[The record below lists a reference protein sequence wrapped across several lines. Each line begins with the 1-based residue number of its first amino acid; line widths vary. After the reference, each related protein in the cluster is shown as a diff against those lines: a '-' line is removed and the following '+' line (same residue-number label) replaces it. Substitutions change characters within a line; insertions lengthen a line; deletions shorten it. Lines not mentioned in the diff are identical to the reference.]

1 MKKTLLRGLFNVL
14 PLVLSIWLFWS
25 LFESLDEVG
34 NFLFGLVHITELFKG
49 AGFLL
54 ILILLFVAGLLFS
67 VSPIAWLY
75 DFVIRQLMR
84 FPFFK
89 TVYSSIND
97 IASLMSSDNKNKS
110 QQTVLV
116 HQANNTYVVG
126 FIMSNDTPEPLTNAL
141 PDGNW
146 VPVLFPLSYQIAG
159 ITTLVKREDLTLV
172 DWSFEDAMRYNLT
185 AGISISAKDKEEKEK
200 EKTTTDATTTK
211 APL

>member
-1 MKKTLLRGLFNVL
+1 MKKTLLRGLLNVL

-25 LFESLDEVG
+25 LFESLDKVG
-34 NFLFGLVHITELFKG
+34 NFLFGLFHITELFKG

-54 ILILLFVAGLLFS
+54 ILTLLFIAGLLFS

-75 DFVIRQLMR
+75 DFIIRQLMR

-97 IASLMSSDNKNKS
+97 IASLMSSDNKNKG

-116 HQANNTYVVG
+116 HQANDSYVIG
-126 FIMSNDTPEPLTNAL
+126 FIMSDDMPEPLANAL
-141 PDGNW
+141 PEGDW

-159 ITTLVKREDLTLV
+159 VTTLVKREDLTLV
-172 DWSFEDAMRYNLT
+172 DWSFEEAMRYNLT
-185 AGISISAKDKEEKEK
+185 AGISTPKGKSDKKTKEE
-200 EKTTTDATTTK
+200 TDT
-211 APL
+211 LSDS

>member
-1 MKKTLLRGLFNVL
+1 MKKTLLRGLLNVL

-25 LFESLDEVG
+25 LFESLDKVG
-34 NFLFGLVHITELFKG
+34 NFLFGLFHITELFKG

-54 ILILLFVAGLLFS
+54 ILTLLFIAGLLFS

-75 DFVIRQLMR
+75 DFIIRQLMR

-97 IASLMSSDNKNKS
+97 IASLMSSDNKNKG

-116 HQANNTYVVG
+116 HQANDSYVIG
-126 FIMSNDTPEPLTNAL
+126 FIMSDDMPEPLANAL
-141 PDGNW
+141 PEGDW

-159 ITTLVKREDLTLV
+159 VTTLVKREDLTLV
-172 DWSFEDAMRYNLT
+172 DWSFEEAMRYNLT
-185 AGISISAKDKEEKEK
+185 AGISTPKGKSDKNTKEE
-200 EKTTTDATTTK
+200 TDT
-211 APL
+211 LSDS

>member
-1 MKKTLLRGLFNVL
+1 MKKTLLRGLLNVL

-25 LFESLDEVG
+25 LFESLDKVG
-34 NFLFGLVHITELFKG
+34 NFLFGLFHITELFKG

-54 ILILLFVAGLLFS
+54 ILTLLFIAGLLFS

-75 DFVIRQLMR
+75 DFIIRQLMR

-97 IASLMSSDNKNKS
+97 IASLMSSDNKNKG

-116 HQANNTYVVG
+116 HQANDSYVIG
-126 FIMSNDTPEPLTNAL
+126 FIMSDDMPEPLASAL
-141 PDGNW
+141 PEGDW

-159 ITTLVKREDLTLV
+159 VTTLVKREDLTLV
-172 DWSFEDAMRYNLT
+172 DWSFEEAMRYNLT
-185 AGISISAKDKEEKEK
+185 AGISTPKGKSDKNTKEE
-200 EKTTTDATTTK
+200 TDV
-211 APL
+211 LSDS

>member
-1 MKKTLLRGLFNVL
+1 MKKTLLRGLLNVL

-25 LFESLDEVG
+25 LFESLDKVG
-34 NFLFGLVHITELFKG
+34 NFLFGLFHLTELFKG

-54 ILILLFVAGLLFS
+54 ILTLLFIAGLLFS

-75 DFVIRQLMR
+75 DFIIRQLMR

-97 IASLMSSDNKNKS
+97 IASLMSSDNKNKG

-116 HQANNTYVVG
+116 HQANDSYVIG
-126 FIMSNDTPEPLTNAL
+126 FIMSDDMPEPLANAL
-141 PDGNW
+141 PEGDW

-159 ITTLVKREDLTLV
+159 VTTLVKREDLTLV
-172 DWSFEDAMRYNLT
+172 DWSFEEAMRYNLT
-185 AGISISAKDKEEKEK
+185 AGISTPKGNNDKDTKEEID
-200 EKTTTDATTTK
+200 TLSDS
-211 APL
+211 

>member
-1 MKKTLLRGLFNVL
+1 MKKTLLRGLLNVL

-25 LFESLDEVG
+25 LFESLDKVG
-34 NFLFGLVHITELFKG
+34 NFLFGLFHITELFKG

-54 ILILLFVAGLLFS
+54 ILTLLFIAGLLFS

-75 DFVIRQLMR
+75 DFIIRQLMR

-97 IASLMSSDNKNKS
+97 IASLMSSDNKNKG

-116 HQANNTYVVG
+116 HQANDSYVIG
-126 FIMSNDTPEPLTNAL
+126 FIMSDVMPEPLANAL
-141 PDGNW
+141 PEGDW

-159 ITTLVKREDLTLV
+159 VTTLVKREDLTLV
-172 DWSFEDAMRYNLT
+172 DWSFEEAMRYNLT
-185 AGISISAKDKEEKEK
+185 AGISPPKGKNDKTTKEEPNALS
-200 EKTTTDATTTK
+200 DS
-211 APL
+211 

>member
-1 MKKTLLRGLFNVL
+1 MKKTLLRGLLNVL

-25 LFESLDEVG
+25 LFESLDKVG
-34 NFLFGLVHITELFKG
+34 NFLFGLFHITELFKG

-54 ILILLFVAGLLFS
+54 ILTLLFIAGLLFS

-75 DFVIRQLMR
+75 DFIIRQLMR

-97 IASLMSSDNKNKS
+97 IASLMSSDNKNKG

-116 HQANNTYVVG
+116 HQANDSYVIG
-126 FIMSNDTPEPLTNAL
+126 FIMSDDMPEPLANAL
-141 PDGNW
+141 PEGDW

-159 ITTLVKREDLTLV
+159 VTTLVKREDLTLV
-172 DWSFEDAMRYNLT
+172 DWSFEEAMRYNLT
-185 AGISISAKDKEEKEK
+185 AGISTPKGKNDKNTKEE
-200 EKTTTDATTTK
+200 TDT
-211 APL
+211 LSDN

>member
-1 MKKTLLRGLFNVL
+1 MLRGLLNVL

-25 LFESLDEVG
+25 LFESLDKVG
-34 NFLFGLVHITELFKG
+34 NFLFGLFHITELFKG

-54 ILILLFVAGLLFS
+54 ILTLLFIAGLLFS

-75 DFVIRQLMR
+75 DFIIRQLMR

-97 IASLMSSDNKNKS
+97 IASLMSSDNKNKG

-116 HQANNTYVVG
+116 HQANDSYVIG
-126 FIMSNDTPEPLTNAL
+126 FIMSDDMPEPLANAL
-141 PDGNW
+141 PEGDW

-159 ITTLVKREDLTLV
+159 VTTLVKREDLTLV
-172 DWSFEDAMRYNLT
+172 DWSFEEAMRYNLT
-185 AGISISAKDKEEKEK
+185 AGISTPKGKSDKNTKEE
-200 EKTTTDATTTK
+200 TDI
-211 APL
+211 LSDS

>member
-1 MKKTLLRGLFNVL
+1 MKKTLLRGLLNVL

-25 LFESLDEVG
+25 LFESLDKVG
-34 NFLFGLVHITELFKG
+34 NFLFGLFHIGELFKG

-54 ILILLFVAGLLFS
+54 ILTLLFVAGLLFS

-75 DFVIRQLMR
+75 DFIIRQLMR

-97 IASLMSSDNKNKS
+97 IASLISSDNKNKG

-116 HQANNTYVVG
+116 RQANDSYVIG
-126 FIMSNDTPEPLTNAL
+126 FIMSDDMPAPLATAL
-141 PDGNW
+141 PDGDW

-159 ITTLVKREDLTLV
+159 VTTLVRREDLTVV
-172 DWSFEDAMRYNLT
+172 DWSFEEAMKYNLT
-185 AGISISAKDKEEKEK
+185 AGISAPKNNNDKIQKE
-200 EKTTTDATTTK
+200 TDDTANN
-211 APL
+211 PV

>member
-1 MKKTLLRGLFNVL
+1 MKKTLLRGLLNVL

-25 LFESLDEVG
+25 LFESLDKVG
-34 NFLFGLVHITELFKG
+34 NFLFGLFHITELFKG

-54 ILILLFVAGLLFS
+54 ILTLLFIAGLLFS

-75 DFVIRQLMR
+75 DFIIRQLMR

-97 IASLMSSDNKNKS
+97 IASLMSSDNKNKG

-116 HQANNTYVVG
+116 HQANDSYVIG
-126 FIMSNDTPEPLTNAL
+126 FIMSDDMPEPLANAL
-141 PDGNW
+141 PEGDW

-159 ITTLVKREDLTLV
+159 VTTLVKREDLTLV
-172 DWSFEDAMRYNLT
+172 DWSFEEAMRYNLT
-185 AGISISAKDKEEKEK
+185 AGISTPKGKSDKNIKEE
-200 EKTTTDATTTK
+200 TDT
-211 APL
+211 LSDS

>member
-1 MKKTLLRGLFNVL
+1 
-14 PLVLSIWLFWS
+14 
-25 LFESLDEVG
+25 
-34 NFLFGLVHITELFKG
+34 
-49 AGFLL
+49 
-54 ILILLFVAGLLFS
+54 
-67 VSPIAWLY
+67 
-75 DFVIRQLMR
+75 MR

-185 AGISISAKDKEEKEK
+185 AGISISATDPEAQ

>member
-1 MKKTLLRGLFNVL
+1 MKKTLLRGLLNVL

-25 LFESLDEVG
+25 LFESLDKVG
-34 NFLFGLVHITELFKG
+34 NFLFGLFHIGELFKG

-54 ILILLFVAGLLFS
+54 ILTLLFVAGLLFS

-75 DFVIRQLMR
+75 DFIIRQLMR

-97 IASLMSSDNKNKS
+97 IASLISSDNKNKG

-116 HQANNTYVVG
+116 RQANDSYVIG
-126 FIMSNDTPEPLTNAL
+126 FIMSDDMPAPLAAAL
-141 PDGNW
+141 PDGDW

-159 ITTLVKREDLTLV
+159 VTTLVKREDLTVV
-172 DWSFEDAMRYNLT
+172 DWSFEEAMKYNLT
-185 AGISISAKDKEEKEK
+185 AGISAPKNNNDKIQKE
-200 EKTTTDATTTK
+200 TDDTANN
-211 APL
+211 PV

>member
-1 MKKTLLRGLFNVL
+1 MKKTLLRGLLNVL

-25 LFESLDEVG
+25 LFESLDKVG
-34 NFLFGLVHITELFKG
+34 NFLFGLFHIGELFKG

-54 ILILLFVAGLLFS
+54 ILTLLFVAGLLFS

-75 DFVIRQLMR
+75 DFIIRQLMR

-97 IASLMSSDNKNKS
+97 IASLISSDNKNKG

-116 HQANNTYVVG
+116 RQANDSYVIG
-126 FIMSNDTPEPLTNAL
+126 FIMSDDMPAPLIAAL
-141 PDGNW
+141 PDGDW

-159 ITTLVKREDLTLV
+159 VTTLVKREDLTVV
-172 DWSFEDAMRYNLT
+172 DWSFEEAMKYNLT
-185 AGISISAKDKEEKEK
+185 AGISAPKNNSDKTQKE
-200 EKTTTDATTTK
+200 TDDTADK
-211 APL
+211 PV

>member
-1 MKKTLLRGLFNVL
+1 MKKTLLRGLLNVL

-25 LFESLDEVG
+25 LFESLDKVG
-34 NFLFGLVHITELFKG
+34 NFLFGLFHITELFKG

-54 ILILLFVAGLLFS
+54 ILTLLFIAGLLFS

-75 DFVIRQLMR
+75 DFIIRQLMR

-97 IASLMSSDNKNKS
+97 IASLMSSDNKNKG

-116 HQANNTYVVG
+116 HQANDSYVIG
-126 FIMSNDTPEPLTNAL
+126 FIMSDDMPEPLANAL
-141 PDGNW
+141 PEGDW

-159 ITTLVKREDLTLV
+159 VTTLVKREDLTLV
-172 DWSFEDAMRYNLT
+172 DWSFEEAMRYNLT
-185 AGISISAKDKEEKEK
+185 AGISTPKGKSDKNTKEE
-200 EKTTTDATTTK
+200 TDI
-211 APL
+211 LSDS

>member
-1 MKKTLLRGLFNVL
+1 MKKTLLRGLLNVL

-25 LFESLDEVG
+25 LFESLDKVG
-34 NFLFGLVHITELFKG
+34 NFLFGLFHITELFKG

-54 ILILLFVAGLLFS
+54 ILTLLFIAGLLFS

-75 DFVIRQLMR
+75 DFIIRQLMR

-97 IASLMSSDNKNKS
+97 IASLMSSDNKNKG

-116 HQANNTYVVG
+116 HQANDSYVIG
-126 FIMSNDTPEPLTNAL
+126 FIMSDDMPEPLADAL
-141 PDGNW
+141 PEGDW

-159 ITTLVKREDLTLV
+159 VTTLVKREDLTLV
-172 DWSFEDAMRYNLT
+172 DWSFEEAMRYNLT
-185 AGISISAKDKEEKEK
+185 AGISTPKGKSDKNTKEE
-200 EKTTTDATTTK
+200 TDTISDN
-211 APL
+211 

>member
-1 MKKTLLRGLFNVL
+1 MKKTLLRGLLNVL

-25 LFESLDEVG
+25 LFESLDKVG
-34 NFLFGLVHITELFKG
+34 NFLFGLFHITELFKG

-54 ILILLFVAGLLFS
+54 ILTLLFIAGLLFS

-75 DFVIRQLMR
+75 DFIIRQLMR

-97 IASLMSSDNKNKS
+97 IASLMSSDNKNKG

-116 HQANNTYVVG
+116 HQANNSYVIG
-126 FIMSNDTPEPLTNAL
+126 FIMSDDMPDPLANAL
-141 PDGNW
+141 PEGDW

-159 ITTLVKREDLTLV
+159 VTTLVKRQDLTLV
-172 DWSFEDAMRYNLT
+172 DWSFEEAMRYNLT
-185 AGISISAKDKEEKEK
+185 AGISAPKGNNDKNTKE
-200 EKTTTDATTTK
+200 TTITTDSQ
-211 APL
+211 